1 MFVSSNSYEALRNH
15 FNEELGSLFNERELR
30 SILLQIVRKRLG
42 DPNLDQV
49 SLRSCKFSESDLL
62 FFRAIR
68 KRLLANEPLQYV
80 LGEVSFYG
88 LELNSDSRALIP
100 RPETE
105 ELVDWIAS
113 DWKGQ
118 ETILD
123 VCAGSGCI
131 ALALQSVFSQHET
144 VALELSDDALAL
156 IDENCV
162 KTGLNLTIQKF
173 DALSSEMWGQ
183 FGSESIG
190 LIVSNPP
197 YVLESDKGEMH
208 ENVLAFEPHMA
219 LFVSDDDP
227 LLFYRQIAE
236 NGIRVL
242 KKDGWIYFEI
252 HESLGQQM
260 IQLLEGIGFVNIELR
275 KDLQGKSRMIRGK
288 K

>member
-1 MFVSSNSYEALRNH
+1 M
-15 FNEELGSLFNERELR
+15 
-30 SILLQIVRKRLG
+30 
-42 DPNLDQV
+42 
-49 SLRSCKFSESDLL
+49 
-62 FFRAIR
+62 
-68 KRLLANEPLQYV
+68 
-80 LGEVSFYG
+80 
-88 LELNSDSRALIP
+88 
-100 RPETE
+100 
-105 ELVDWIAS
+105 DWIVS

-118 ETILD
+118 ATILD

-173 DALSSEMWGQ
+173 DALSPEMWGQ

-197 YVLESDKGEMH
+197 YVLESDKGQMH

-227 LLFYRQIAE
+227 LLFYRQIGE
-236 NGIRVL
+236 NGMRVL
-242 KKDGWIYFEI
+242 KKDGWVYFEI
-252 HESLGQQM
+252 HESLGQEM